1 MFTKLATI
9 FRIPELRKKIFIT
22 LLFLMVYR
30 IGYYI
35 PLPMID
41 QQKVADRAANQATG
55 GLNQVLGYLSMF
67 SGGDLSQ
74 GTIFALGIMPY
85 ISASIIIQLLSSGV
99 VPSLEKLRKEGEAG
113 RKKINEFTRYLTVP
127 ICLVQASFFVGT
139 LLRDEGE
146 QSRMVAITGYTDSA
160 GGLFFYSA
168 CAVLIMTAGCLF
180 LMWIGEQIDEYGIG
194 NGVSLIIMAGIISRI
209 PAATA
214 SLLFI
219 PGTLTLNKSLFQLG
233 GEAGVIGLE
242 KLIMLILLF
251 VGVVVAVVAITRA
264 VRKIPTQSARHARG
278 RRQVGGAKQSLPM
291 KVNTSGVMPVIFAST
306 LLVVPTFL
314 FQIIQSINPQASWA
328 GSLAGLFGA
337 NKGWL
342 YNVAFIALIYIFC
355 YFWVAITFN
364 PKEVAENLKD
374 MGSFIPGYRP
384 GKSTAD
390 YLERV
395 LMRITYVG
403 AAFLAVIAII
413 PTIVSSELGIPPQIA
428 AFYGGTGLL
437 IVISVC
443 LDLVQKIN
451 AHLVMRNYAGLTD
464 E

>member
-264 VRKIPTQSARHARG
+264 VRKIPTQSGPARARPAAGGGGEAVAADEGEYVRRDAGDFRIHA
-278 RRQVGGAKQSLPM
+278 VGGADVPVPDYSEHQPAGGLGGE
-291 KVNTSGVMPVIFAST
+291 SGGPV
-306 LLVVPTFL
+306 
-314 FQIIQSINPQASWA
+314 
-328 GSLAGLFGA
+328 
-337 NKGWL
+337 
-342 YNVAFIALIYIFC
+342 
-355 YFWVAITFN
+355 
-364 PKEVAENLKD
+364 
-374 MGSFIPGYRP
+374 R
-384 GKSTAD
+384 
-390 YLERV
+390 LEQ
-395 LMRITYVG
+395 G
-403 AAFLAVIAII
+403 LAV
-413 PTIVSSELGIPPQIA
+413 
-428 AFYGGTGLL
+428 
-437 IVISVC
+437 
-443 LDLVQKIN
+443 
-451 AHLVMRNYAGLTD
+451 
-464 E
+464 